1 MFLKVVQYLYSGK
14 VTLGEMGA
22 TIELFKLADQLQIV
36 QLQVLIFTE
45 WLVRPLC
52 LNGLCDP
59 SAC

>member
-36 QLQVLIFTE
+36 QLQVLIA
-45 WLVRPLC
+45 
-52 LNGLCDP
+52 
-59 SAC
+59 S